1 MKQEIREAV
10 EKVHE
15 IFFRKG
21 WTLSAAESCTGGF
34 ISHCI
39 TSLPGASA
47 FFKAGIVSYSD
58 DAKRTFLGISL
69 QTILESEVVTEK
81 TAREMAESVRRIAA
95 SDFSVSTTGNLGPAM
110 LEGKDR
116 GLIYIAASC
125 KEETFS
131 RELRLKGDRLENME
145 ETTLEALKL
154 LLRLTEAI

>member
-10 EKVHE
+10 ESVHE
-15 IFFRKG
+15 IFNKKG

-47 FFKAGIVSYSD
+47 FFKAGIVTYSD

-69 QTILESEVVTEK
+69 RTILDFEVVSEK
-81 TAREMAESVRRIAA
+81 TAREMAERVRKIATT
-95 SDFSVSTTGNLGPAM
+95 DFSVSTTGNLGPAM
-110 LEGKDR
+110 LEGKER

-125 KEETFS
+125 EKETFS

-145 ETTLEALKL
+145 EATLETLRL